1 MKSLSGIFCFT
12 LLLLSPLYSQDE
24 TRDYFNW
31 TELSFSETSQQA
43 EALDTEGSFIGTHNN
58 ALIIAGGV
66 SNDKLLQK
74 ADNTQNGSIW
84 VLEDPLNDNKNW
96 IHAGNLPEPVEFGT
110 SVSTPQGIVCMGGK
124 NSKQLFD
131 TVYLLKWNPDS
142 KKIEMENLPNL
153 PQPCAHSSAFFF
165 NNAIYLAGGNSTVNS
180 NSAMQNFWRLDMAN
194 YGTEQFKWEILP
206 SWPGPARSDNILV
219 HQHNGYDNCIYVIS
233 GKGINSEDGSTVFLN
248 DVYEFNP
255 KIFTTGKENYWRKRA
270 DIPVCVMQGK
280 TAEIGQSHIFVFQ
293 GNDEVPYPQ
302 ADSLKQNSSKRPQNI
317 WALNTI
323 TNTWFEAGNLPS
335 NQLATQLV
343 QLNDQFII
351 TTRDIQTGENTPKI
365 WSVVPIHTSK
375 TFDVY
380 NLSALG
386 IYLLILIWIGIYFSK
401 RNKSTE
407 DYFRGGQRIPWWA
420 AGCSIFATMLSS
432 LTFMSVPSKT
442 FATDWVYF
450 FINMTIVLLAPF
462 IIYFI
467 LPFFRKID
475 ATSAYEYL
483 EKRFNLPARLFASA
497 SFILFQIGRMA
508 IVMFLPSLALATI
521 TPLSVETCI
530 LIMGGMSIL
539 YCTLGGVEAVIWTDT
554 IQTFVLLGGALLS
567 FGLII
572 FNIDGGIN
580 GFFTTALANQK
591 FHVINWDWSSLSITT
606 TALWVVVLGG
616 FGQNLVSYSSDQ
628 GVVQR
633 YMSVQTTKKA
643 SNAIWTNAAL
653 SFFASFL
660 FFGVGTGLYVFY
672 KNFPHQ
678 FDPTYQTDSV
688 FAQFIAQELPIGI
701 AGIVVAGIFA
711 AAQSTISTSMN
722 SIATTITTDFVRRF
736 KLLKTEK
743 NYLVLARTLTF
754 SVGTIGTIV
763 ALFLASAD
771 IKSLWDSFIKVL
783 GLFGGSMGGLF
794 ILGIFTKKANGTGA
808 VIGAL
813 LAFSGLLYISFLTN
827 INGLL
832 YAALGITLCAVSGY
846 IFSIFGLKKT
856 KNIEGLTIYTIH
868 KKNN

>member
-1 MKSLSGIFCFT
+1 
-12 LLLLSPLYSQDE
+12 
-24 TRDYFNW
+24 
-31 TELSFSETSQQA
+31 
-43 EALDTEGSFIGTHNN
+43 
-58 ALIIAGGV
+58 
-66 SNDKLLQK
+66 
-74 ADNTQNGSIW
+74 
-84 VLEDPLNDNKNW
+84 
-96 IHAGNLPEPVEFGT
+96 
-110 SVSTPQGIVCMGGK
+110 
-124 NSKQLFD
+124 
-131 TVYLLKWNPDS
+131 
-142 KKIEMENLPNL
+142 
-153 PQPCAHSSAFFF
+153 
-165 NNAIYLAGGNSTVNS
+165 
-180 NSAMQNFWRLDMAN
+180 
-194 YGTEQFKWEILP
+194 
-206 SWPGPARSDNILV
+206 
-219 HQHNGYDNCIYVIS
+219 
-233 GKGINSEDGSTVFLN
+233 
-248 DVYEFNP
+248 
-255 KIFTTGKENYWRKRA
+255 
-270 DIPVCVMQGK
+270 
-280 TAEIGQSHIFVFQ
+280 
-293 GNDEVPYPQ
+293 
-302 ADSLKQNSSKRPQNI
+302 
-317 WALNTI
+317 
-323 TNTWFEAGNLPS
+323 
-335 NQLATQLV
+335 
-343 QLNDQFII
+343 
-351 TTRDIQTGENTPKI
+351 
-365 WSVVPIHTSK
+365 
-375 TFDVY
+375 
-380 NLSALG
+380 
-386 IYLLILIWIGIYFSK
+386 
-401 RNKSTE
+401 
-407 DYFRGGQRIPWWA
+407 
-420 AGCSIFATMLSS
+420 
-432 LTFMSVPSKT
+432 
-442 FATDWVYF
+442 
-450 FINMTIVLLAPF
+450 MTIVLLAPF

-567 FGLII
+567 FVLII

-813 LAFSGLLYISFLTN
+813 LAFTGLFIYFLFKR
-827 INGLL
+827 I
-832 YAALGITLCAVSGY
+832 
-846 IFSIFGLKKT
+846 
-856 KNIEGLTIYTIH
+856 LTACYMRRLE
-868 KKNN
+868 